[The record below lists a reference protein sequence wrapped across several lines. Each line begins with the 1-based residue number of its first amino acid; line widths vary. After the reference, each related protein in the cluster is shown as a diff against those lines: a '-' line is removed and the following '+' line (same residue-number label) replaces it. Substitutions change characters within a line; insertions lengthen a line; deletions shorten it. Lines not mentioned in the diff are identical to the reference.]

1 LKRRLYDEILGSYL
15 HDNLKARI
23 MGPDGS
29 YERAPKTSPAL
40 SAQQYLMEL
49 SRSPEK
55 KLGRT
60 KPDITE
66 STPAEEAESILSKE
80 QSGL

>member
-1 LKRRLYDEILGSYL
+1 
-15 HDNLKARI
+15 
-23 MGPDGS
+23 MCPDGS
-29 YERAPKTSPAL
+29 YERAPKTSPSL

-55 KLGRT
+55 QLGRT
-60 KPDITE
+60 KPAIIE
-66 STPAEEAESILSKE
+66 STPDEEAESILSKE